1 MQSTRYELQLQKFK
15 TALIKA
21 EELHN
26 QDRTQHIAHILY
38 ELDARTPFFQ
48 LQGLARIDSNISKH
62 KDDAEKWLL
71 QFKKMEDAFG
81 QYDFWYALE
90 SVSIQKKLD
99 QKIIDFIK
107 KQTLIHLG
115 LLEAAL
121 IESGWISKE
130 NGTFKA
136 SDAPLMK
143 LAKKFKKIKWLSHE
157 KERNKLVKFLVS
169 EMNEIEEKLKSGE
182 LDLTQIEEGIH
193 ELRRKLRWLGIYSS
207 ALNGKI
213 VFPEISEKLP
223 LNHKVT
229 KKALKMKFNQL
240 PDNAEELSKV
250 YFLPGGF
257 IGIGE
262 IIYSIGEIKDPALIT
277 EELTK
282 IATLTKSN
290 VAKLKK
296 ALGKDYMTHE
306 TAIELT
312 KDLLA
317 KSLTKEEI
325 LKHSIQY
332 FKQQL

>member
-15 TALIKA
+15 TALNRA

-26 QDRTQHIAHILY
+26 QHRTIHFAHILY

-62 KDDAEKWLL
+62 KDDAKKWLL
-71 QFKKMEDAFG
+71 QFKKMEDAFS
-81 QYDFWYALE
+81 QYDFWYSLE
-90 SVSIQKKLD
+90 AVSIEKKLD
-99 QKIIDFIK
+99 KKIIDFIK
-107 KQTLIHLG
+107 NQSFIQLG

-121 IESGWISKE
+121 IESGWIIKE
-130 NGTFKA
+130 NEVFKT
-136 SDAPLMK
+136 SDAPFIK
-143 LAKKFKKIKWLSHE
+143 LAKKFKKIKWLSHK

-169 EMNEIEEKLKSGE
+169 EMNEIDEKLKSGE

-213 VFPEISEKLP
+213 VFPEHDDKLP
-223 LNHKVT
+223 LNEKVT

-240 PDNAEELSKV
+240 PENPEERSKV

-290 VAKLKK
+290 QAKLKK

-306 TAIELT
+306 TAIALT

-317 KSLTKEEI
+317 SSFHKDEI
-325 LKHSIQY
+325 LKHSIEY
-332 FKQQL
+332 FKNQL